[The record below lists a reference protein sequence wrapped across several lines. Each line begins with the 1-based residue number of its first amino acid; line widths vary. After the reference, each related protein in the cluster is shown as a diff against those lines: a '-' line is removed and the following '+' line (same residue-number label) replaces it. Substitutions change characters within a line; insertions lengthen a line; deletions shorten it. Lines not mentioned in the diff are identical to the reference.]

1 MLTPAILHT
10 RWRPAIPLG
19 VPHATTKADVYGI
32 YGIPNGATVYVN
44 IEHVLTS
51 PFSQASFHLT
61 PRNLT
66 VFWSRTQIYSTIR
79 RLSIRLGS

>member
-1 MLTPAILHT
+1 MLTPAVVH

-19 VPHATTKADVYGI
+19 VPHATTKADVYNV
-32 YGIPNGATVYVN
+32 YNIPKGATVYVN

-51 PFSQASFHLT
+51 PFSQSSFHLT

-66 VFWSRTQIYSTIR
+66 VFWLRTQIYSTTR
-79 RLSIRLGS
+79 RLSILLDS